1 MVRAVCYTPK
11 KRLNLQQAYQNKS
24 PVKIV
29 GVKSTRKRYRTDSE
43 EYSIQKYA
51 KITPSTLEF
60 SYNDA
65 FSNNLCSVQQ
75 ALSKDVYET
84 VDLKV
89 KIMKKQEQKQVIIKN
104 EKPTYKSDCIIAD
117 ETQAIK
123 LVLWE
128 DCIDGVHNG
137 KSYHFQNLTVRIFDD
152 SKFINTN
159 EATIITEIED
169 IKDINMSDPD
179 IQENLL
185 TGDCIAIQI
194 KSTTSC
200 VMCNTSIDVSTED
213 KTITCQNCNITTLS
227 TTIKQK
233 LVAQMVIK
241 TQQEKILKFTC
252 FNDGIQSF
260 LKTTG
265 CQTPLS
271 DIPIEELKT
280 TILQGGQK
288 QIIADQT
295 SHIISQFLPLK

>member
-1 MVRAVCYTPK
+1 MEGYVHLLSPVKAAKNSAINYFDCHIQTTNDKVVHAVCCTPK

-89 KIMKKQEQKQVIIKN
+89 KIKKKQVIIKN

-128 DCIDGVHNG
+128 DCIDAVHNG
-137 KSYHFQNLTVRIFDD
+137 K
-152 SKFINTN
+152 
-159 EATIITEIED
+159 
-169 IKDINMSDPD
+169 
-179 IQENLL
+179 
-185 TGDCIAIQI
+185 
-194 KSTTSC
+194 
-200 VMCNTSIDVSTED
+200 
-213 KTITCQNCNITTLS
+213 
-227 TTIKQK
+227 
-233 LVAQMVIK
+233 
-241 TQQEKILKFTC
+241 
-252 FNDGIQSF
+252 
-260 LKTTG
+260 
-265 CQTPLS
+265 
-271 DIPIEELKT
+271 
-280 TILQGGQK
+280 
-288 QIIADQT
+288 
-295 SHIISQFLPLK
+295 